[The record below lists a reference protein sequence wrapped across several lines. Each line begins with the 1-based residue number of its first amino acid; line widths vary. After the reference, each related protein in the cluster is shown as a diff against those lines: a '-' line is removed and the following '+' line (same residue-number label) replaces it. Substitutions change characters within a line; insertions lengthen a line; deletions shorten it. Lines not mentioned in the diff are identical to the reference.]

1 MSMQHKCDLKSQVW
15 FQIKIAQSKVQL
27 SLYYYIHFEI
37 KKNPVTQIWDVSV
50 CANILLLQCWA
61 GFYKIEKS
69 DWLLSF
75 SKAVSL
81 AEKKTWLKGKQWCDF
96 LINRIDESQWHG
108 KDHHWFQIRCK

>member
-37 KKNPVTQIWDVSV
+37 KKNSVTQIQDVLV

-61 GFYKIEKS
+61 GFYKVEK
-69 DWLLSF
+69 LSF
-75 SKAVSL
+75 I
-81 AEKKTWLKGKQWCDF
+81 F
-96 LINRIDESQWHG
+96 L
-108 KDHHWFQIRCK
+108 